1 MRKRF
6 KAFLLLMLAVFM
18 CLGGQLSGYAAEPEA
33 DCLPVLWQYGYARS
47 PSAYRREWYFY
58 TDKAPG
64 STVVVPIG
72 QTAYSNHKDP
82 TIVLCDG
89 TGKVLKSW
97 KMRAATAAEENV
109 FGYETL
115 PTSGT
120 THVIAYVELP
130 FTDTDTQIVL
140 GYSGNGTPTSVKV
153 NINSSDVAIYRFK
166 RLSSSVKVVADGVI
180 EATDTDLIAAGMKVG
195 DKYIE
200 FVNVYDKGHVVNN
213 SNRTGDGNRHE
224 WWNVAKF
231 PCGSYIISGGGK
243 CYVSTRDTRG
253 SFYPNPADGT
263 YWRYRDYNETKVVRT
278 DLMSRRI
285 KSNRSEGRNEDDP
298 TGQWF
303 TVIDVYAYHPDE
315 DGDGLCD
322 GCNKPTDG
330 EDLID
335 HIHDYKKVY
344 YSENGVDN
352 AYYYEECECGVRK
365 DNVKHYTEFTLH
377 WDLNGGSSGSIT
389 ITDKK
394 INAGQSSA
402 MPDVTLTRPGYAFLG
417 WSTTRNGT
425 KEYNQG
431 QSVTPK
437 KSTTY
442 YACWEALQFQ
452 LYFDKMQ
459 EPWPPITVT
468 YGQPIGTL
476 PASPSGEWVEEVSGS
491 PVDSTTVYTWTESI
505 TLIPLDNTEYITVQ
519 FISSEQSQTQQ
530 YVKGAVLSPPFTPNP
545 GTGYTFKWWST
556 SRTGTEFDFSQQVF
570 KDLTLYAVID
580 GNRIKVSF
588 VGHGIVE
595 YPYGAKL
602 GDLPTVT
609 QTGTEFKGW
618 FWDSECTQ
626 PVSSDEFVP
635 AYDVT
640 LYPKFESVKFTVT
653 LEGYDPIQMGQYDVF
668 PELPEPKR
676 DGQTFLGW
684 YYGEQQIQKGDVY
697 EWNFAISL
705 RPKFASTQWPVT
717 LPDGSVRMVYEGE
730 AIGKI
735 PTGSISAGTKVIG
748 FKNQRG
754 EVVTESTRV
763 YEMLVISPVLERGRL
778 ALTLMNGDVVYGY
791 KDVDAGLRITDLPS
805 VTKDGYTFRGWSLSQ
820 GGTVTTGPFYADT
833 TLYTVFSADKQ
844 VITLNEL
851 NQTVEKATGSP
862 IGSLPIPTKDGYD
875 FGGWTLNGT
884 LITADTIVPPGGMN
898 LYPKW
903 DAVHIDTTRFV
914 TIRYWSDGIRINTV
928 DMNPGEILYDP
939 GAPALDNLGERTFAY
954 WSTRSGG
961 QYQFGKRVSSDLD
974 LYAVWN

>member
-1 MRKRF
+1 MRKRV
-6 KAFLLLMLAVFM
+6 KAFLLLMLAVLM
-18 CLGGQLSGYAAEPEA
+18 CLGGSLSGYAAESEA
-33 DCLPVLWQYGYARS
+33 DCLPVLFRWAAAKERN
-47 PSAYRREWYFY
+47 RDKWFLY
-58 TDKAPG
+58 TYKEPG
-64 STVVVPIG
+64 STVIVPLLKKPS
-72 QTAYSNHKDP
+72 TSDTDP
-82 TIVLCDG
+82 TMLMCDG

-97 KMRAATAAEENV
+97 KMRVATDDEKSV
-109 FGYETL
+109 V
-115 PTSGT
+115 GT
-120 THVIAYVELP
+120 VAYYIAYVDLK
-130 FTDTDTQIVL
+130 FTDETTEMILV
-140 GYSGNGTPTSVKV
+140 YSGKGVVNSVNFNSIYSTDRVTYKFKKV
-153 NINSSDVAIYRFK
+153 NPSSCK
-166 RLSSSVKVVADGVI
+166 LTEDGVI
-180 EATDTDLIAAGMKVG
+180 ASTDTELISAGMKVG
-195 DKYIE
+195 DKY
-200 FVNVYDKGHVVNN
+200 FKFNNLYDVGFHVNN
-213 SNRTGDGNRHE
+213 YNTSGDLNRNY
-224 WWNVAKF
+224 WWSVARF
-231 PCGSYIISGGGK
+231 PCGSYVISGGGK
-243 CYVSTRDTRG
+243 CSIDRDDEGVFFPYYTSTASWD
-253 SFYPNPADGT
+253 
-263 YWRYRDYNETKVVRT
+263 YWDYDETKVIRVDAMT
-278 DLMSRRI
+278 RRI
-285 KSNRSEGRNEDDP
+285 QNNKSVGRNQDDP
-298 TGQWF
+298 TA
-303 TVIDVYAYHPDE
+303 VYHNMIDVYAYHPDE

-335 HIHDYKKVY
+335 HVHDYKKVY

-377 WDLNGGSSGSIT
+377 WDLNGGPSGSIT

-402 MPDVTLTRPGYAFLG
+402 MPDVTLTRPGYTFLG

-505 TLIPLDNTEYITVQ
+505 TLIPPDNTEYITVQ

-626 PVSSDEFVP
+626 PVSPDEFVP

-717 LPDGSVRMVYEGE
+717 LPDGSVRMIYEGE
-730 AIGKI
+730 VIGKI

-875 FGGWTLNGT
+875 FGGWTWNGT

-903 DAVHIDTTRFV
+903 DAVHIDTTKFV

>member
-6 KAFLLLMLAVFM
+6 KAFLLLMLAIFM
-18 CLGGQLSGYAAEPEA
+18 CLAWGITSFATELEDA
-33 DCLPVLWQYGYARS
+33 DCYPVKFKGKYSNTSGKEV
-47 PSAYRREWYFY
+47 AYTF
-58 TDKAPG
+58 KNPG
-64 STVVVPIG
+64 NTIIVPI
-72 QTAYSNHKDP
+72 TYDKYSNHP
-82 TIVLCDG
+82 NPYIMLHDG

-97 KMRAATAAEENV
+97 KMEDAAADVMSCYGA
-109 FGYETL
+109 
-115 PTSGT
+115 SGPS
-120 THVIAYVELP
+120 VSDKVVAYIEVP
-130 FTDTDTQIVL
+130 FTDINTYVHIAYSKDGPQSTVSTAVGNHSNLMAFQIVKV
-140 GYSGNGTPTSVKV
+140 GPASKEEPYGTVT
-153 NINSSDVAIYRFK
+153 A
-166 RLSSSVKVVADGVI
+166 
-180 EATDTDLIAAGMKVG
+180 EDTDMIAAGMKVG
-195 DKYIE
+195 DKYYRFIDT
-200 FVNVYDKGHVVNN
+200 YAHGQYIKTL
-213 SNRTGDGNRHE
+213 SSTGDLSYKNHQR
-224 WWNVAKF
+224 VVRYR
-231 PCGSYIISGGGK
+231 CGSYLICGFNK
-243 CYVSTRDTRG
+243 CYIDRDTRG
-253 SFYPNPADGT
+253 RVYPYGMNSSVGWDYKKYSENKLIKISDMG
-263 YWRYRDYNETKVVRT
+263 YRVR
-278 DLMSRRI
+278 
-285 KSNRSEGRNEDDP
+285 SNRSEGRNEDDP
-298 TGQWF
+298 TGVWM
-303 TVIDVYAYHPDE
+303 TELDVWAYHPD
-315 DGDGLCD
+315 DNHDGLCD

-335 HIHDYKKVY
+335 HVHDYKKVY

-365 DNVKHYTEFTLH
+365 DNVKHYIEFTLH

-402 MPDVTLTRPGYAFLG
+402 MPDVTLTRPGYTFLG

-505 TLIPLDNTEYITVQ
+505 TLIPPDNTEYITVQ

-626 PVSSDEFVP
+626 PVSPDEFVP

-730 AIGKI
+730 VIGKI
-735 PTGSISAGTKVIG
+735 PTGSITAGTKVIG

-875 FGGWTLNGT
+875 FGGWTWNGT

-903 DAVHIDTTRFV
+903 DAVHIDTTKFV